1 MARFHLVTLGRL
13 ALVDSNGADDELGKR
28 RRKLALLAILALAR
42 RPLSRDTLVDLFWG
56 EEPEEKARHSLSDA
70 LSHLRRV
77 LGKDAILSR
86 QAEVALTEGADLT
99 MDAIQLAAAA
109 AAGDHARVVALYD
122 GPFLDGIHVPDSP
135 RFDEWSA
142 RERAR
147 LERTFVASC
156 AAACK
161 ASARERRWDDC
172 SRVATRW
179 LDVEADSVDAAQY
192 LATAHAANMSA
203 QVPAQAHA
211 EPQAQPSVDQP
222 MPPLV
227 GVAAASV
234 LPFPSAGSPPAP
246 GAPNVAAPSRFGWRA
261 AAVVVF
267 GVAVLAAGL
276 RFVERRTDDPAES
289 TRQVVAI
296 VDIRI
301 APGDS
306 SLLWLQDGFALMIA
320 ANLMRTPTLEVVP
333 PGRVRSLLVRGN
345 RDAHSLDA
353 AGDVDVAKRLGA
365 RWAVTARLSRMDGAY
380 VAQLAVQ
387 DARGGDARSFTI
399 SGTNVL
405 TVADQVAARVRG
417 VTDAAAPGPQ
427 LADIETANVD
437 AFEHFVRAN
446 QAGDEGRYAD
456 QLKEIDAAVAAD
468 SGFTSALVAR
478 MRIARYFADTSTI
491 ARLAQAYDR
500 ASSRIT
506 RWDQLEQ
513 AEYLALHNGEHARA
527 EQLARELVDAYP
539 HDPRAYQTL
548 ATTLS
553 LHGRWSAADS
563 VLRRALRLDSLAIDA
578 GHGPC
583 VPCATYAGVIDNAAA
598 VGNLTA
604 AERAARQWLALQPDL
619 PAAWASLASVLAYS
633 GRFDAALEAERHAAQ
648 LAGDDAEYA
657 LRIGRILVMA
667 RRLGAVDSLIRRWR
681 ASPGATRE
689 YQIGALDLE
698 SVVERER
705 GQYRASERTLRR
717 LLDEFRDGGL
727 ELVRANSLARAGQYD
742 EARRVYERLTPHG
755 NPAEPASPVQ
765 SLAGDRARSFAWHYA
780 LEADADAPTRDTLR
794 LRALA
799 DSIEQIG
806 ARSYFARDWRLHH
819 HVRGLIALIGGRPEE
834 ASRELVQAEFGVAGW
849 TRTNAALAES
859 RLALNDAPG
868 ALAALRAA
876 YEAPPD
882 AMGRY
887 LPRSELDY
895 WMARA
900 FTAAHRPDSA
910 RTYARFAAEAW
921 SNADAEVQGRR
932 REMLLLGASGK
943 K

>member
-1 MARFHLVTLGRL
+1 MTCAMRAGGPRFHMARFHLVTLGRL
-13 ALVDSNGADDELGKR
+13 ALVDSDGADDELGKR

-42 RPLSRDTLVDLFWG
+42 RPVSRDSLVDLFWG
-56 EEPEEKARHSLSDA
+56 EEPEERARHSLSDA

-77 LGKDAILSR
+77 LGKDAILSG
-86 QAEVALTEGADLT
+86 QAEVALTEEADLT

-109 AAGDHARVVALYD
+109 AAGDHARVIALHD
-122 GPFLDGIHVPDSP
+122 GPFLNGLHVPDSP

-147 LERTFVASC
+147 LERIFVASC
-156 AAACK
+156 ASVCK
-161 ASARERRWDDC
+161 ASARERQWDDC
-172 SRVATRW
+172 ARVATRW
-179 LDVEADSVDAAQY
+179 LDAEADSVDAAQY
-192 LATAHAANMSA
+192 LATAHAAQMSA
-203 QVPAQAHA
+203 HVPVQAHA
-211 EPQAQPSVDQP
+211 EPQAQPSVGQP
-222 MPPLV
+222 TPPPALAAPT
-227 GVAAASV
+227 AAARSH
-234 LPFPSAGSPPAP
+234 A
-246 GAPNVAAPSRFGWRA
+246 GWRA
-261 AAVVVF
+261 AAI
-267 GVAVLAAGL
+267 VAFSVALLATGLWFAG
-276 RFVERRTDDPAES
+276 RRMDNPAES
-289 TRQVVAI
+289 TRQAVAI
-296 VDIRI
+296 VDVKI

-306 SLLWLQDGFALMIA
+306 ALLWLHDGFALMVA
-320 ANLMRTPTLEVVP
+320 ANLARTPTLEVVP
-333 PGRVRSLLVRGN
+333 PGRVRSLLLRGN
-345 RDAHSLDA
+345 QDADSLDA

-365 RWAVTARLSRMDGAY
+365 RWAVTAVLSRTNDGAY
-380 VAQLAVQ
+380 VTQLVVL
-387 DARGGDARSFTI
+387 DTRGGDARSFII

-405 TVADQVAARVRG
+405 TVADQAASRVRG

-427 LADIETANVD
+427 LADVETANVA

-478 MRIARYFADTSTI
+478 MRMARYFADTATI

-527 EQLARELVDAYP
+527 EQLARELVDAFP

-553 LHGRWSAADS
+553 LHGRWNSADS
-563 VLRRALRLDSLAIDA
+563 VLRHALRLDSLAIA
-578 GHGPC
+578 VGHGPC
-583 VPCATYAGVIDNAAA
+583 VPCGTYFGVIENTAAI
-598 VGNLTA
+598 GNLAA

-657 LRIGRILVMA
+657 LRIGRILVMG
-667 RRLGAVDSLIRRWR
+667 RRLGAVDSLIHRWH
-681 ASPGATRE
+681 GAARE

-705 GQYRASERTLRR
+705 GQFRASERTLRR
-717 LLDEFRDGGL
+717 LLDEFHDGGL
-727 ELVRANSLARAGQYD
+727 ELVRANSLAHIGQYD
-742 EARRVYERLTPHG
+742 EARRVYERITQHG
-755 NPAEPASPVQ
+755 ISAELASPVQ
-765 SLAGDRARSFAWHYA
+765 SLAGDRARTFAWHHA
-780 LEADADAPTRDTLR
+780 LEADAIAPMRDTVR

-819 HVRGLIALIGGRPEE
+819 HVRGLIALIGGRPGE
-834 ASRELVQAEFGVAGW
+834 ASRELVQAEFTVAGW
-849 TRTNAALAES
+849 TRTNAALAEA

-868 ALAALRAA
+868 ALAALRVA

-900 FTAAHRPDSA
+900 FTAAHMPDSA
-910 RTYARFAAEAW
+910 RTYARFAADAW
-921 SNADAEVQGRR
+921 TDADAEVQTRR
-932 REMLLLGASGK
+932 REMISLGGSGK